1 MAHVNRKEYWVI
13 FVVLA
18 LLTVLEVGVV
28 EIEPV
33 ASALGKTGIVS
44 SLFLLAVAKAA
55 IVALFYMHL
64 NHDTKIMK
72 LSIALPLSIPAV
84 YAVVLI
90 IDAQVRLLP

>member
-1 MAHVNRKEYWVI
+1 MSHINRKEYWVI
-13 FVVLA
+13 FFVLA
-18 LLTVLEVGVV
+18 ILTALEVGVV
-28 EIEPV
+28 DVPM
-33 ASALGKTGIVS
+33 GKTLIITALIG
-44 SLFLLAVAKAA
+44 LAVVKAA

-90 IDAQVRLLP
+90 MDAQMRLLP

>member
-1 MAHVNRKEYWVI
+1 MSHINRKEYWVI
-13 FVVLA
+13 FFVLG

-28 EIEPV
+28 DVPITKNLIIL
-33 ASALGKTGIVS
+33 ALVS
-44 SLFLLAVAKAA
+44 LAVVKAA

-64 NHDTKIMK
+64 NHNTKIMK
-72 LSIALPLSIPAV
+72 LSIALPLSIPAI

>member
-18 LLTVLEVGVV
+18 VLTILEVGVA
-28 EIEPV
+28 EIDIGKSLII
-33 ASALGKTGIVS
+33 SALF
-44 SLFLLAVAKAA
+44 FLAIAKAA

-84 YAVVLI
+84 YAVILI
-90 IDAQVRLLP
+90 IDAQMRLLP

>member
-1 MAHVNRKEYWVI
+1 MSHINRKEYWVI
-13 FVVLA
+13 FFVLA
-18 LLTVLEVGVV
+18 ILTALEVGVV
-28 EIEPV
+28 DVPM
-33 ASALGKTGIVS
+33 GKTLIITALIG
-44 SLFLLAVAKAA
+44 LAVVKAA

-90 IDAQVRLLP
+90 IDAQMRLLP